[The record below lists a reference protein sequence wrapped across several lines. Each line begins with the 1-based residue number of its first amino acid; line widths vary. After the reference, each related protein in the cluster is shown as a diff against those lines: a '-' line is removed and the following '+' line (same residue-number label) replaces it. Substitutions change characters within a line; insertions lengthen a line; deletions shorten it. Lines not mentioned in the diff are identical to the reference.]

1 VIDVFVHVARIVLS
15 QSHLVQLL
23 HKDGV
28 DLRNIGSIMLPDEGS
43 EIPKGFALAK

>member
-1 VIDVFVHVARIVLS
+1 MIDVFVHVARIVLS

-23 HKDGV
+23 HEDGI
-28 DLRNIGSIMLPDEGS
+28 DLRNIGSIMLPDESS